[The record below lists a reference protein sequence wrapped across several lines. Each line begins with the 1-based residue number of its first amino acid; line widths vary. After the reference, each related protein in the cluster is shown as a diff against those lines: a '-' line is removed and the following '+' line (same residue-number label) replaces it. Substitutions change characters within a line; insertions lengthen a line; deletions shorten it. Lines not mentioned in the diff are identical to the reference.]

1 MPGVLDRAGN
11 ILKSTR
17 QASKPDRAKPP
28 ELPAAGFIAVG
39 RVLAS
44 WGRRGEVKVE
54 PLTDFPDRFN
64 PGCQLY
70 LRERAMS
77 IEGSHWQ
84 KGRMIL
90 KLAGTDSIDAAEK
103 LRGEWLT
110 VPEAERRPLEA
121 GQYYVDQ
128 VMGLEVYNGEGRLLG
143 TVGDVLHT
151 GGNDVY
157 VVSGQGQELLLPAIE
172 DVVRSIDLEQ
182 RRMIVELLPGLGE

>member
-1 MPGVLDRAGN
+1 MSGVLDRAGGVY
-11 ILKSTR
+11 KR
-17 QASKPDRAKPP
+17 RREASKPDRAKPP
-28 ELPAAGFIAVG
+28 ELPGAGFIAVG

-54 PLTDFPDRFN
+54 PLTDFPDRFT

-77 IEGSHWQ
+77 IEGSRWE

-103 LRGEWLT
+103 LRGAWLA

-128 VMGLEVYNGEGRLLG
+128 VLDLEVYNREGRLLG
-143 TVGDVLHT
+143 TVADVLRT

-157 VVSGQGQELLLPAIE
+157 VVRGQDQELLLPAIE
-172 DVVRSIDLEQ
+172 DVVRSIDLER